1 MNITLSFEEVN
12 KFSALLQALEQSQQ
26 QLGVLDYILGM
37 SSLEDV
43 FMALGRQAEEEAQPD
58 EAGKTPVNVDF
69 QAVEAETPVA
79 QPRAESCEWRNIKA
93 VFLLRI
99 SSLRLNRFRAS
110 MVILV
115 PILLQ
120 VAGLTL
126 AGMGATSEDG
136 GSNGYAIG
144 VYPAMAY
151 GVALINSASDVVTDT
166 KNKCKYVSIS
176 QGLSPRAYW
185 LGSFL
190 AHVCLLVP
198 LSFCF
203 LILFFTMRPASI
215 PVQSAPVAILAM
227 FLYPIPTTLA
237 IYNLAAAFSTAESVS
252 KIVPVAL
259 MATILLPGMA
269 IWVLSASFVPESLS
283 TVALVWHVVHSI
295 LNPCYCLPGVMSYLV
310 NVDGPR
316 NLSAGEP
323 MGCKT
328 AAHKTLFVL
337 SSSTGVQLQQAP
349 A

>member
-12 KFSALLQALEQSQQ
+12 KFSNLLQALEQSQQ
-26 QLGVLDYILGM
+26 KLGVLDYILGM

-43 FMALGRQAEEEAQPD
+43 FMALGRQAEEDATREKA
-58 EAGKTPVNVDF
+58 EKTPVNVDF
-69 QAVEAETPVA
+69 TAVEAESPVT
-79 QPRAESCEWRNIKA
+79 QPRAESSEWRHVKA
-93 VFLLRI
+93 MFTLRLC
-99 SSLRLNRFRAS
+99 SLKLNRFRAS
-110 MVILV
+110 MVIGV

-120 VAGLTL
+120 VAGLSL
-126 AGMGATSEDG
+126 AGLGATPQDG

-151 GVALINSASDVVTDT
+151 GVALINSASDVITDI
-166 KNKCKYVSIS
+166 KNKCKYVSMS

-190 AHVCLLVP
+190 AHASLLYP
-198 LSFCF
+198 LAACF
-203 LILFFTMRPASI
+203 TILFFTMRPASI

-259 MATILLPGMA
+259 TATILLPGMA
-269 IWVLSASFVPESLS
+269 IWVLSASFVPASLS
-283 TVALVWHVVHSI
+283 TVALVWHVAHSI

-310 NVDGPR
+310 NVDGPK

-323 MGCKT
+323 RGCET
-328 AAHKTLFVL
+328 TL
-337 SSSTGVQLQQAP
+337 S
-349 A
+349 